1 MFSALWQ
8 KKSTGSATLKKFSL
22 FAFGFSLF
30 AFETGCLFFAFRFWI
45 SAFRF
50 SISDYVT
57 VVFFSILVFDFRLF
71 NFKKNSELSSQFLIS
86 IIQFVT
92 FYKYLFTWVYSVS
105 FAKITHPR
113 FWTLLVILNGRDPIK
128 IFLQGPPLFEN
139 LLWAKTILRKIHST
153 LLLSNKIGM
162 WSQFGYCCLS
172 TCCWLKE

>member
-1 MFSALWQ
+1 MNFIFCKL
-8 KKSTGSATLKKFSL
+8 KKSQKTWISFFFARLENLPLAKEIDWFGDSEKIFAFRFSL

-92 FYKYLFTWVYSVS
+92 FYKYLFTILHECIQFHLQKS
-105 FAKITHPR
+105 R
-113 FWTLLVILNGRDPIK
+113 TLLINNPVG
-128 IFLQGPPLFEN
+128 
-139 LLWAKTILRKIHST
+139 
-153 LLLSNKIGM
+153 
-162 WSQFGYCCLS
+162 
-172 TCCWLKE
+172 

>member
-1 MFSALWQ
+1 MNFIFCKLEKPQKTWISFFASLKNLKKHEFHFFLQGWKTSLWQ

-105 FAKITHPR
+105 FAKITHP
-113 FWTLLVILNGRDPIK
+113 VD
-128 IFLQGPPLFEN
+128 
-139 LLWAKTILRKIHST
+139 
-153 LLLSNKIGM
+153 
-162 WSQFGYCCLS
+162 
-172 TCCWLKE
+172 

>member
-1 MFSALWQ
+1 MNVLIWKGRPRNNDLWNSFSLDLGVQMRDIWTGAALGHKTPLWQ

-22 FAFGFSLF
+22 FVFGFSLF
-30 AFETGCLFFAFRFWI
+30 ALETGCLFFAFRFWI
-45 SAFRF
+45 SAFGF

-105 FAKITHPR
+105 FAKITHP
-113 FWTLLVILNGRDPIK
+113 VD
-128 IFLQGPPLFEN
+128 
-139 LLWAKTILRKIHST
+139 
-153 LLLSNKIGM
+153 
-162 WSQFGYCCLS
+162 
-172 TCCWLKE
+172 